1 MDNITE
7 YKIIKSKNVKSE
19 GLYTLS
25 FKLSEQQ
32 CYASEKILSA
42 IENCEDLLLYA
53 VTGAGKTEMIYE
65 GISLSRKRGFNVAI
79 ISPRVDVVVEISQR
93 IKEVFERRY

>member
-7 YKIIKSKNVKSE
+7 YKIIKSKMLNQRDYIHY
-19 GLYTLS
+19 L

-53 VTGAGKTEMIYE
+53 VTGAGK
-65 GISLSRKRGFNVAI
+65 
-79 ISPRVDVVVEISQR
+79 QR
-93 IKEVFERRY
+93 